1 MLVQINERVLAK
13 SKNAEAAIKLAEWAR
28 NADYD
33 SVVKA
38 YAECHRDPNI
48 DDNFIRTLAQCDRF
62 YLGVFICNRHD
73 MLHPWIYERC
83 REVER
88 NKDNHLD
95 LWARFH
101 YKSTIITFLGCVQ
114 EILCDPD
121 ITIGILSYSAKQ
133 AKPFLRQIMQEFE
146 GNEKLQELFPDI
158 LWKNPK
164 HQAPKWAENEGICV
178 NRFANPKE
186 QTVEA
191 HGLVDGQPTGRHF
204 NLIVYDD
211 VVVQEAIGT
220 PDQIKKTTTQ
230 WELSLNLGSTHNPRY
245 QYAGTRYA
253 YGDTYG
259 TILQRA
265 AVKPRVHPATYNGQ
279 MDGEP
284 VFLSQSRWE
293 EIKKTTST
301 YTVACQQLLNP
312 IVGSDVSFKQEWWNE
327 WEVRPYT
334 LNVYIMVDP
343 AHSKK
348 KESNRTAFAVVG
360 VDANFNKYLLD
371 GACHRMTLSE
381 KWTTLKR
388 LREKWKRAPGVR
400 EVKVG
405 YERYG
410 AQSDIDHF
418 KAMMAND
425 GSNFPIYELNWVGGG
440 GSQSKKDRIQ
450 RLEPDLKDGSF
461 FFPYPTDDKMLTSYQ
476 QDFIER
482 KQSFLVSK
490 KIICIDEEKKTYD
503 LTKWMKDNE
512 YNLFPTIHPDFLD
525 ALSRIYDMDPMPP
538 RIANRGR
545 SLEPPSEARY

>member
-1 MLVQINERVLAK
+1 MQDMIAESVLVDNDSAK
-13 SKNAEAAIKLAEWAR
+13 AAIKLAEYLQNVSYEEAIE
-28 NADYD
+28 
-33 SVVKA
+33 A
-38 YAECHRDPNI
+38 YAQCHRDSNI
-48 DDNFIRTLAQCDRF
+48 DDSFIRTLAQCDRY

-83 REVER
+83 REVEGA
-88 NKDNHLD
+88 KDSHLD

-101 YKSTIITFLGCVQ
+101 YKSSIITFLGCVQ
-114 EILCDPD
+114 EVLCNPD
-121 ITIGILSYSAKQ
+121 ITIGILSYSARQ

-146 GNEKLQELFPDI
+146 GNERLQQLFPDI
-158 LWKNPK
+158 LYEKPK
-164 HQAPKWAENEGICV
+164 QQAPKWAENEGICV
-178 NRFANPKE
+178 KRQSNPKE

-204 NLIVYDD
+204 SLIVYDD
-211 VVVQEAIGT
+211 VVVQDAVST
-220 PDQIKKTTTQ
+220 PEQIKKTTTQ
-230 WELSLNLGSTHNPRY
+230 WELSLNLGSTHDPRY
-245 QYAGTRYA
+245 QYAGTRYS

-284 VFLSQSRWE
+284 VFLQPQRWE

-312 IVGSDVSFKQEWWNE
+312 IAGSDVSFKEEWWTE
-327 WEVRPYT
+327 YEVRPYVI
-334 LNVYIMVDP
+334 NVYIMVDP

-348 KESNRTAFAVVG
+348 KESNRTAMAVVG
-360 VDANFNKYLLD
+360 VDSNFNKFLLD
-371 GACHRMTLSE
+371 GCCHRMTLSE
-381 KWTTLKR
+381 KWTYLKR
-388 LREKWKRAPGVR
+388 LRTKWKRAPGVR

-410 AQSDIDHF
+410 AQSDIEHY
-418 KAMMAND
+418 KAMMSSD
-425 GSNFPIYELNWVGGG
+425 GSSFPIYELNWVGGG

-461 FFPYPTDDKMLTSYQ
+461 YFPYPTDEKFLTSNQ
-476 QDFIER
+476 IDFKDR
-482 KQSFLVSK
+482 NQAFLISK
-490 KIICIDEEKKTYD
+490 KIVCIDENRKTYD

-512 YNLFPTIHPDFLD
+512 YSLFPTIHPDFLD
-525 ALSRIYDMDPMPP
+525 ALSRIYDMDPIPP
-538 RIANRGR
+538 RVRTGR
-545 SLEPPSEARY
+545 VLEPAIEAAY

>member
-1 MLVQINERVLAK
+1 MQDMIAESVLVNDDSAK
-13 SKNAEAAIKLAEWAR
+13 AAIKLA
-28 NADYD
+28 DYLQTV
-33 SVVKA
+33 SYEEAIEA
-38 YAECHRDPNI
+38 YAQCHRDANI
-48 DDNFIRTLAQCDRF
+48 NDSFIRTLAQCDRY

-83 REVER
+83 REVEGAT
-88 NKDNHLD
+88 DHHLD

-101 YKSTIITFLGCVQ
+101 YKSSIITFLGCVQ

-121 ITIGILSYSAKQ
+121 ITIGILSYSARQ
-133 AKPFLRQIMQEFE
+133 AKPFLRQIMQELE
-146 GNEKLQELFPDI
+146 ANERLQQLFPDI
-158 LWKNPK
+158 LYEKPK
-164 HQAPKWAENEGICV
+164 QQAPKWAENEGICV
-178 NRFANPKE
+178 RRSSNPKE

-204 NLIVYDD
+204 SLIVYDD
-211 VVVQEAIGT
+211 VVVQDAVST
-220 PDQIKKTTTQ
+220 PEQIKKTTTQ
-230 WELSLNLGSTHNPRY
+230 WELSLNLGSTHRPRY
-245 QYAGTRYA
+245 QYAGTRYS

-284 VFLSQSRWE
+284 VFLEQERWE

-312 IVGSDVSFKQEWWNE
+312 IAGSDVSFKDEWWTE
-327 WEVRPYT
+327 YEVRPYVI
-334 LNVYIMVDP
+334 NVYIMVDP

-348 KESNRTAFAVVG
+348 KESNRTAMAVVG
-360 VDANFNKYLLD
+360 IDSNFNKFLLD
-371 GACHRMTLSE
+371 GCCHRMTLSE
-381 KWTTLKR
+381 KWTYLKR
-388 LREKWKRAPGVR
+388 LRMKWKRAPGVR

-418 KAMMAND
+418 KAMMAMD
-425 GSNFPIYELNWVGGG
+425 GSSFPVYELNWVGGG

-461 FFPYPTDDKMLTSYQ
+461 YFPYPTDEKYLTSMQ
-476 QDFIER
+476 MDFKDR
-482 KQSFLVSK
+482 NQAFLISK
-490 KIICIDEEKKTYD
+490 KIICIDEERKTYD

-512 YNLFPTIHPDFLD
+512 YSLFPTIHPDFLD
-525 ALSRIYDMDPMPP
+525 ALARIYDMDPIPP
-538 RIANRGR
+538 RIRTGR
-545 SLEPPSEARY
+545 VLEPAREAAY

>member
-538 RIANRGR
+538 RTANRGR

>member
-1 MLVQINERVLAK
+1 MPVVSDRVLLK
-13 SKNAEAAIKLAEWAR
+13 TPNAEAALRLAKWAR
-28 NADYD
+28 TADYD

-38 YAECHRDPNI
+38 YTDCHRDPNI
-48 DDNFIRTLAQCDRF
+48 DDSFIRTLAQCDRY

-73 MLHPWIYERC
+73 MLDPWIYERC
-83 REVER
+83 REVES
-88 NKDNHLD
+88 NTDNHLD

-114 EILCDPD
+114 EILCNPD

-133 AKPFLRQIMQEFE
+133 AKPFLRQVMQEFE
-146 GNEKLQELFPDI
+146 SNDKLKELFSDI
-158 LWKNPK
+158 LWTNPK
-164 HQAPKWAENEGICV
+164 HQAPKWAENEGLCV
-178 NRFANPKE
+178 NRYANPKE

-204 NLIVYDD
+204 ELIIYDD
-211 VVVQEAIGT
+211 VVVQDAITT
-220 PDQIKKTTTQ
+220 PEQIKKTTTQ
-230 WELSLNLGSTHNPRY
+230 WELSLNLGSTHSPRY

-265 AVKPRVHPATYNGQ
+265 AVKPRIHPATYDGKL
-279 MDGEP
+279 DGEP
-284 VFLSQSRWE
+284 VFLQKERWE

-312 IVGSDVSFKQEWWNE
+312 IIGSDVSFKQEWWTE

-360 VDANFNKYLLD
+360 VDSNFNKYLLD

-381 KWTTLKR
+381 KWTMLKR
-388 LREKWKRAPGVR
+388 LRQKWKRAPGIR

-461 FFPYPTDDKMLTSYQ
+461 FFPYPTDEKMLTSYQ
-476 QDFIER
+476 RDYKER
-482 KQSFLVSK
+482 KQSFLISK
-490 KIICIDEEKKTYD
+490 KIICIDEERATYD
-503 LTKWMKDNE
+503 LTKWVKDNE

-538 RIANRGR
+538 RTSGRGR
-545 SLEPPSEARY
+545 SLEPPAEAAY

>member
-1 MLVQINERVLAK
+1 MLVAINERALATG
-13 SKNAEAAIKLAEWAR
+13 KNVDAAIKLAEWAR
-28 NADYD
+28 TADYD

-48 DDNFIRTLAQCDRF
+48 DDSFIRTLAQCDRF

-83 REVER
+83 REVES
-88 NKDNHLD
+88 NKDDHLD

-114 EILCDPD
+114 EILCNPD

-146 GNEKLQELFPDI
+146 SNEKLKDLFPDI

-204 NLIVYDD
+204 SLIVYDD
-211 VVVQEAIGT
+211 VVVQESITT
-220 PDQIKKTTTQ
+220 PEQIKKTTTQ
-230 WELSLNLGSTHNPRY
+230 WELSLNLGSTHDPRY

-265 AVKPRVHPATYNGQ
+265 AVKPRIHPATYNGQ

-284 VFLSQSRWE
+284 VFLAEKRWE

-312 IVGSDVSFKQEWWNE
+312 IIGSDVSFKQEWWNE

-371 GACHRMTLSE
+371 GACHRMSLSE
-381 KWTTLKR
+381 KWEMLKR
-388 LREKWKRAPGVR
+388 LRQKWKRAPGVR

-410 AQSDIDHF
+410 AQSDIEHF
-418 KAMMAND
+418 KAMMSAD

-440 GSQSKKDRIQ
+440 GSQSKRDRIQ

-461 FFPYPTDDKMLTSYQ
+461 FFPYPTDEKMLTSYQ
-476 QDFIER
+476 RDFKER
-482 KQSFLVSK
+482 KQSFLISK
-490 KIICIDEEKKTYD
+490 KIICIDEERKTYD
-503 LTKWMKDNE
+503 LTKWVKDNE

-525 ALSRIYDMDPMPP
+525 ALSRVYDIDPMPP
-538 RIANRGR
+538 RSGNRGR
-545 SLEPPSEARY
+545 SLEPPAEARY

>member
-1 MLVQINERVLAK
+1 MHINKNVLK
-13 SKNAEAAIKLAEWAR
+13 DDKNAEAALKLAEWAR
-28 NADYD
+28 TADYN
-33 SVVKA
+33 SAVKA
-38 YAECHRDPNI
+38 YADCHRDPNI
-48 DDNFIRTLAQCDRF
+48 DDSFIRTLAQCDRF

-83 REVER
+83 REVEFK
-88 NKDNHLD
+88 KDNHLD

-121 ITIGILSYSAKQ
+121 ITIGILSYSARQ

-146 GNEKLQELFPDI
+146 SNEKLKELFPDI
-158 LWKNPK
+158 LWDNPK
-164 HQAPKWAENEGICV
+164 HQAPKWAENEGLCV

-204 NLIVYDD
+204 SLIVYDD
-211 VVVQEAIGT
+211 VVVQDAITT
-220 PDQIKKTTTQ
+220 PEQIKKTTTQ

-265 AVKPRVHPATYNGQ
+265 AVKPRIHPATYSGQ

-284 VFLSQSRWE
+284 VFLQKERWE

-312 IVGSDVSFKQEWWNE
+312 IIGSDVSFKQEWWTE
-327 WEVRPYT
+327 WEIRPYT

-360 VDANFNKYLLD
+360 VDGNFNKYLLD
-371 GACHRMTLSE
+371 GACHRMSLSE
-381 KWTTLKR
+381 KWQMLKR
-388 LREKWKRAPGVR
+388 LRAEWKRAPGVR

-410 AQSDIDHF
+410 AQSDIEHF
-418 KAMMAND
+418 KAMMSTD

-440 GSQSKKDRIQ
+440 GSQSKRDRIQ
-450 RLEPDLKDGSF
+450 RLEPDLKDGSL

-476 QDFIER
+476 RDFKDR
-482 KQSFLVSK
+482 NQSFLISK
-490 KIICIDEEKKTYD
+490 KIICIDEERKTYD
-503 LTKWMKDNE
+503 LTKWVKDNE
-512 YNLFPTIHPDFLD
+512 YNLFPTVHPDFLD
-525 ALSRIYDMDPMPP
+525 ALSRIYDMDAMPP
-538 RIANRGR
+538 RSNNRGR
-545 SLEPPSEARY
+545 SLEPPREARY

>member
-284 VFLSQSRWE
+284 VFLAQSRWE

>member
-204 NLIVYDD
+204 SLIIYDD

-284 VFLSQSRWE
+284 VFLAQSRWE

>member
-1 MLVQINERVLAK
+1 MQNMIAESVLVNDDSAK
-13 SKNAEAAIKLAEWAR
+13 AAIKLA
-28 NADYD
+28 DYLQTV
-33 SVVKA
+33 SYEEAIEA
-38 YAECHRDPNI
+38 YAQCHRDANI
-48 DDNFIRTLAQCDRF
+48 NDSFIRTLAQCDRY

-83 REVER
+83 REVEGAT
-88 NKDNHLD
+88 DHHLD

-101 YKSTIITFLGCVQ
+101 YKSSIITFLGCVQ

-121 ITIGILSYSAKQ
+121 ITIGILSYSARQ
-133 AKPFLRQIMQEFE
+133 AKPFLRQIMQELE
-146 GNEKLQELFPDI
+146 ANERLQQLFPDI
-158 LWKNPK
+158 LYEKPK
-164 HQAPKWAENEGICV
+164 QQAPKWAENEGICV
-178 NRFANPKE
+178 RRSSNPKE

-204 NLIVYDD
+204 SLIVYDD
-211 VVVQEAIGT
+211 VVVQDAVST
-220 PDQIKKTTTQ
+220 PEQIKKTTTQ
-230 WELSLNLGSTHNPRY
+230 WELSLNLGSTHRPRY
-245 QYAGTRYA
+245 QYAGTRYS

-284 VFLSQSRWE
+284 VFLEKERWE

-312 IVGSDVSFKQEWWNE
+312 IAGSDVSFKDEWWTE
-327 WEVRPYT
+327 YEVRPYVI
-334 LNVYIMVDP
+334 NVYIMVDP

-348 KESNRTAFAVVG
+348 KESNRTAMAVVG
-360 VDANFNKYLLD
+360 IDSNFNKFLLD
-371 GACHRMTLSE
+371 GCCHRMTLSE
-381 KWTTLKR
+381 KWTYLKR
-388 LREKWKRAPGVR
+388 LRMKWKRAPGVR

-418 KAMMAND
+418 KAMMAMD
-425 GSNFPIYELNWVGGG
+425 GSSFPVYELNWVGGG

-461 FFPYPTDDKMLTSYQ
+461 YFPYPTDEKYLTSMQ
-476 QDFIER
+476 MDFKDR
-482 KQSFLVSK
+482 NQAFLISK
-490 KIICIDEEKKTYD
+490 KIICIDEERKTYD

-512 YNLFPTIHPDFLD
+512 YSLFPTIHPDFLD
-525 ALSRIYDMDPMPP
+525 ALSRIYDMDPIPP
-538 RIANRGR
+538 RIRTGR
-545 SLEPPSEARY
+545 VLEPAREAAY

>member
-1 MLVQINERVLAK
+1 MQNMIAESVLVNDDSAK
-13 SKNAEAAIKLAEWAR
+13 AAIKLA
-28 NADYD
+28 DYLQTV
-33 SVVKA
+33 SYEEAIEA
-38 YAECHRDPNI
+38 YAQCHRDANI
-48 DDNFIRTLAQCDRF
+48 NDSFIRTLAQCDRY

-83 REVER
+83 REVEGAT
-88 NKDNHLD
+88 DHHLD

-101 YKSTIITFLGCVQ
+101 YKSSIITFLGCVQ

-121 ITIGILSYSAKQ
+121 ITIGILSYSARQ
-133 AKPFLRQIMQEFE
+133 AKPFLRQIMQELE
-146 GNEKLQELFPDI
+146 ANERLQQLFPDI
-158 LWKNPK
+158 LYEKPK
-164 HQAPKWAENEGICV
+164 QQAPKRAENEGICV
-178 NRFANPKE
+178 RRSSNPKE

-204 NLIVYDD
+204 SLIVYDD
-211 VVVQEAIGT
+211 VVVQDAVST
-220 PDQIKKTTTQ
+220 PEQIKKTTTQ
-230 WELSLNLGSTHNPRY
+230 WELSLNLGSTHRPRY
-245 QYAGTRYA
+245 QYAGTRYS

-284 VFLSQSRWE
+284 VFLEQERWE

-312 IVGSDVSFKQEWWNE
+312 IAGSDVSFKDEWWTE
-327 WEVRPYT
+327 YEVRPYVI
-334 LNVYIMVDP
+334 NVYIMVDP

-348 KESNRTAFAVVG
+348 KESNRTAMAVVG
-360 VDANFNKYLLD
+360 IDSNFNKFLLD
-371 GACHRMTLSE
+371 GCCHRMTLSE
-381 KWTTLKR
+381 KWTYLKR
-388 LREKWKRAPGVR
+388 LRMKWKRAPGVR

-418 KAMMAND
+418 KAMMAMD
-425 GSNFPIYELNWVGGG
+425 GSSFPVYELNWVGGG

-461 FFPYPTDDKMLTSYQ
+461 YFPYPTDEKYLTSMQ
-476 QDFIER
+476 MDFKDR
-482 KQSFLVSK
+482 NQAFLISK
-490 KIICIDEEKKTYD
+490 KIICIDEERKTYD

-512 YNLFPTIHPDFLD
+512 YSLFPTIHPDFLD
-525 ALSRIYDMDPMPP
+525 ALSRIYDMDPIPP
-538 RIANRGR
+538 RIRTGR
-545 SLEPPSEARY
+545 VLEPAREAAY

>member
-1 MLVQINERVLAK
+1 MQNEISEDVLIKDA
-13 SKNAEAAIKLAEWAR
+13 NAEAAIKFAEWTKTAS
-28 NADYD
+28 YEE
-33 SVVKA
+33 VIKA
-38 YAECHRDPNI
+38 FGDCHRDSNI
-48 DDNFIRTLAQCDRF
+48 DDSFIRTLAQCDRY

-83 REVER
+83 REVES
-88 NKDNHLD
+88 NPDSHID

-114 EILCDPD
+114 EILRNPD
-121 ITIGILSYSAKQ
+121 ITIGILSYSARQ

-146 GNEKLQELFPDI
+146 ANEKLQQLFPDI
-158 LWKNPK
+158 FYEKPK
-164 HQAPKWAENEGICV
+164 QQAPKWAENEGICV
-178 NRFANPKE
+178 RRKSNPKE

-204 NLIVYDD
+204 SLIVYDD
-211 VVVQEAIGT
+211 VVVQDAVST
-220 PDQIKKTTTQ
+220 PEQIKKTTTQ
-230 WELSLNLGSTHNPRY
+230 WELSLNLGSTHDPRY
-245 QYAGTRYA
+245 QYAGTRYS

-265 AVKPRVHPATYNGQ
+265 AVKPRIHPATYNGM

-284 VFLSQSRWE
+284 VFLSKSRWE

-312 IVGSDVSFKQEWWNE
+312 IIGSDISFQEEWWRE

-348 KESNRTAFAVVG
+348 KESNRTAMAVVG
-360 VDANFNKYLLD
+360 VDANYNKFLLD
-371 GACHRMTLSE
+371 GFCHRMSLSE
-381 KWTTLKR
+381 KWIHLKR
-388 LREKWKRAPGVR
+388 LRTKWKRAPGIR

-410 AQSDIDHF
+410 AQSDIEHF
-418 KAMMAND
+418 KQMMSTD
-425 GSNFPIYELNWVGGG
+425 GSTFPIYELNWVGGG
-440 GSQSKKDRIQ
+440 QSQSKRDRIQ

-461 FFPYPTDDKMLTSYQ
+461 FFPYPTDVKYLTATQ
-476 QDFIER
+476 QDYKER
-482 KQSFLVSK
+482 NQEFLVSK
-490 KIICIDEEKKTYD
+490 KILCFDENRAKYD
-503 LTKWMKDNE
+503 LSQWVKENE
-512 YNLFPTIHPDFLD
+512 YNLFPTVHPDFLD
-525 ALSRIYDMDPMPP
+525 ALSRIYDMEPVPP
-538 RIANRGR
+538 RSYRNKV
-545 SLEPPSEARY
+545 LEPTAEALY

>member
-1 MLVQINERVLAK
+1 MLVAINERALATG
-13 SKNAEAAIKLAEWAR
+13 KNVDAAIKLAEWAR
-28 NADYD
+28 TADYD

-48 DDNFIRTLAQCDRF
+48 DDSFIRTLAQCDRF

-83 REVER
+83 REVES
-88 NKDNHLD
+88 NKDDHLD

-114 EILCDPD
+114 EILCNPD

-146 GNEKLQELFPDI
+146 SNEKLQDLFPDI

-204 NLIVYDD
+204 SLIVYDD
-211 VVVQEAIGT
+211 VVVQESITT
-220 PDQIKKTTTQ
+220 PEQIKKTTTQ
-230 WELSLNLGSTHNPRY
+230 WELSLNLGSTHDPRY

-265 AVKPRVHPATYNGQ
+265 AVKPRIHPATYNGQ

-284 VFLSQSRWE
+284 VFLAEKRWE

-312 IVGSDVSFKQEWWNE
+312 IIGSDVSFKQEWWNE

-371 GACHRMTLSE
+371 GACHRMSLSE
-381 KWTTLKR
+381 KWEMLKR
-388 LREKWKRAPGVR
+388 LRQKWKRAPGVR
-400 EVKVG
+400 EVKIG

-410 AQSDIDHF
+410 AQSDIEHF
-418 KAMMAND
+418 KAMMSAD

-440 GSQSKKDRIQ
+440 GSQSKRDRIQ

-461 FFPYPTDDKMLTSYQ
+461 FFPYPTDEKMLTSYQ
-476 QDFIER
+476 RDFKER
-482 KQSFLVSK
+482 KQSFLISK
-490 KIICIDEEKKTYD
+490 KIICIDEERKTYD
-503 LTKWMKDNE
+503 LTKWVKDNE

-525 ALSRIYDMDPMPP
+525 ALSRVYDIDPMPP
-538 RIANRGR
+538 RSGNRGR
-545 SLEPPSEARY
+545 SLEPPAEARY

>member
-1 MLVQINERVLAK
+1 MLVHINKRVLAEG
-13 SKNAEAAIKLAEWAR
+13 KNVEAALKLAEWAR
-28 NADYD
+28 TADYD

-48 DDNFIRTLAQCDRF
+48 DDSFIRTLAQCDRF

-83 REVER
+83 REVEAH
-88 NKDNHLD
+88 KDNTLD

-121 ITIGILSYSAKQ
+121 ITIGILSYSARQ

-146 GNEKLQELFPDI
+146 SNEKLQQLFSDI

-204 NLIVYDD
+204 SLIVYDD
-211 VVVQEAIGT
+211 VVVQESITT
-220 PDQIKKTTTQ
+220 PEQIKKTTTQ

-265 AVKPRVHPATYNGQ
+265 AVKPRIHPATYNGQ
-279 MDGEP
+279 MDGDP
-284 VFLSQSRWE
+284 VFLAQERWE

-312 IVGSDVSFKQEWWNE
+312 IIGSDVSFKQEWWNE

-371 GACHRMTLSE
+371 GACHRMSLSE
-381 KWTTLKR
+381 KWEMLKR
-388 LREKWKRAPGVR
+388 LRQKWKRAPGVR

-410 AQSDIDHF
+410 AQSDIEHF
-418 KAMMAND
+418 KAMMSAD

-440 GSQSKKDRIQ
+440 GSQSKRDRIQ

-461 FFPYPTDDKMLTSYQ
+461 FFPYPTDEKMLTSYQ
-476 QDFIER
+476 RDFKER
-482 KQSFLVSK
+482 KQSFLISK
-490 KIICIDEEKKTYD
+490 KIICIDEERKTYD
-503 LTKWMKDNE
+503 LTKWVKDNE

-525 ALSRIYDMDPMPP
+525 ALSRVYDIDPMPP
-538 RIANRGR
+538 RSGSRGR

>member
-1 MLVQINERVLAK
+1 MLVDINERALATG
-13 SKNAEAAIKLAEWAR
+13 KNVDAAIKLAEWAR
-28 NADYD
+28 TADYD

-48 DDNFIRTLAQCDRF
+48 DDSFIRTLAQCDRF

-83 REVER
+83 REVES
-88 NKDNHLD
+88 NKDDHLD

-114 EILCDPD
+114 EILCNPD
-121 ITIGILSYSAKQ
+121 ITIGILSYSARQ

-146 GNEKLQELFPDI
+146 SNEKLQDLFSDI

-204 NLIVYDD
+204 SLIVYDD
-211 VVVQEAIGT
+211 VVVQESITT
-220 PDQIKKTTTQ
+220 PEQIKKTTTQ
-230 WELSLNLGSTHNPRY
+230 WELSLNLGSTHDPRY

-265 AVKPRVHPATYNGQ
+265 AVKPRIHPATYNGQ

-284 VFLSQSRWE
+284 VFLAEKRWE

-312 IVGSDVSFKQEWWNE
+312 IIGSDVSFKQEWWNE

-371 GACHRMTLSE
+371 GACHRMSLSE
-381 KWTTLKR
+381 KWEMLKR
-388 LREKWKRAPGVR
+388 LRQKWKRAPGVR
-400 EVKVG
+400 EVKIG

-410 AQSDIDHF
+410 AQSDIEHF
-418 KAMMAND
+418 KAMMSAD

-440 GSQSKKDRIQ
+440 GSQSKRDRIQ

-461 FFPYPTDDKMLTSYQ
+461 FFPYPTDEKMLTSYQ
-476 QDFIER
+476 RDFKER
-482 KQSFLVSK
+482 KQSFLISK
-490 KIICIDEEKKTYD
+490 KIICIDEERKTYD
-503 LTKWMKDNE
+503 LTKWVKDNE

-525 ALSRIYDMDPMPP
+525 ALSRVYDIDPMPP
-538 RIANRGR
+538 RSGNRGR
-545 SLEPPSEARY
+545 SLEPPAEARY